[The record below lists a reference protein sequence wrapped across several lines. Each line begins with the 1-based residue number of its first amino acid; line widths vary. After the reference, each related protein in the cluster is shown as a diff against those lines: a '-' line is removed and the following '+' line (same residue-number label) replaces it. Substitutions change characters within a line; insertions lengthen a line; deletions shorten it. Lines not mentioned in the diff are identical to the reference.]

1 MHEYGELLSGW
12 KMSKSLSI
20 ILSIAGMGILV
31 CSCARSPAE
40 KEKWKF
46 PLEQTGDKKEE
57 SPAQPSITLPKG
69 DPFRSPDVTR
79 TLPGSSPVFR
89 PAPKPT
95 APRIPAPVPLTQ
107 PVPDA
112 DPSDL
117 NE

>member
-1 MHEYGELLSGW
+1 
-12 KMSKSLSI
+12 
-20 ILSIAGMGILV
+20 MGILV
-31 CSCARSPAE
+31 CSCARSPAD
-40 KEKWKF
+40 KEEWKF

-57 SPAQPSITLPKG
+57 SPAQPSITRPKG

-89 PAPKPT
+89 SAPKPA
-95 APRIPAPVPLTQ
+95 APRIPASVPLTQ